1 MMEGLKCGSGRF
13 PLEDNLEWDVA
24 YYTRG
29 FKQSML
35 RSDSFSNLSNE
46 IISDGVW
53 NQKIA

>member
-53 NQKIA
+53 NQEIA